1 MSLKSVVPKMFHI
14 FINTCIYPV
23 RSRIPSFHRGLFFLT
38 AESDNLSTI
47 RDSTSLNGGVGRG
60 QRSCDREG
68 EPLLGW
74 QDEPIMTMEW
84 DTKWNTVAIG
94 GIYRTD
100 RRTVV
105 KLSGGG
111 IPAKLLV
118 FGQSRLNSLAAHSA
132 PLNEISI
139 GLFRDR
145 MRVGNFILGQIIF
158 CSIS

>member
-1 MSLKSVVPKMFHI
+1 MSLKSVVPKVFHI

-23 RSRIPSFHRGLFFLT
+23 RSRIPSFRGLFFLT

-105 KLSGGG
+105 KLSGEG

-139 GLFRDR
+139 GLFRGR

>member
-1 MSLKSVVPKMFHI
+1 
-14 FINTCIYPV
+14 
-23 RSRIPSFHRGLFFLT
+23 
-38 AESDNLSTI
+38 
-47 RDSTSLNGGVGRG
+47 
-60 QRSCDREG
+60 
-68 EPLLGW
+68 
-74 QDEPIMTMEW
+74 MTMEW

-111 IPAKLLV
+111 GGGTREIIGFRSIKTK
-118 FGQSRLNSLAAHSA
+118 FISAHSA

-139 GLFRDR
+139 GLFRGR

-158 CSIS
+158 VQSR

>member
-1 MSLKSVVPKMFHI
+1 MVSGICRSKGVPYFYKYVYLSCQITDTEFSSR
-14 FINTCIYPV
+14 PV
-23 RSRIPSFHRGLFFLT
+23 FLT

-139 GLFRDR
+139 GLFRGR

>member
-1 MSLKSVVPKMFHI
+1 MLHI
-14 FINTCIYPV
+14 FINIGVYLPFQITDTEFSSRPCFLNSWV
-23 RSRIPSFHRGLFFLT
+23 RQLVHDTRFNVVQR
-38 AESDNLSTI
+38 
-47 RDSTSLNGGVGRG
+47 RRVGVGRG

-74 QDEPIMTMEW
+74 QDEPIMTVEW

-100 RRTVV
+100 RGTVV
-105 KLSGGG
+105 KLSGGTREIIG
-111 IPAKLLV
+111 FRSIKTK
-118 FGQSRLNSLAAHSA
+118 FISAHSA

-139 GLFRDR
+139 GLFRGR

-158 CSIS
+158 VQSR